1 MMRSRLALA
10 SLIVLFVLQPA
21 IAFEPMLMKESIGA
35 DANFG
40 TPCLL
45 SGNTNGTCANYR
57 WYNLCSGYIWIYHG
71 WPLGAG
77 VGVLF
82 GGQEQPCVAPGNVV
96 KRAITYYRNTAP
108 TYACRIAVSLERDVE
123 GDGCPDGS
131 LASEC
136 FDPSL
141 RWNCSEFNQTIPEG
155 TEYLIVRQY
164 KADQSGLDYLPGF
177 ATDGPFIKAASPSV
191 LPDRSRTLPTA
202 LASRGVVRPIAP
214 ITSSRGLL
222 WTARCRMRSPRQVG
236 ARSKDSSADPPPHL
250 VSQGSGGGEGEDR
263 TLDAHGRSDEL
274 APPTGQPGGLSH
286 DAQGRASES
295 YRSNSLLLAPVC
307 WRRRVERRTHER
319 EL

>member
-1 MMRSRLALA
+1 
-10 SLIVLFVLQPA
+10 
-21 IAFEPMLMKESIGA
+21 MLMKESIGA

-177 ATDGPFIKAASPSV
+177 ATDGPFNQGCEPLGAPRSFAYAADGTCQPWSGPT
-191 LPDRSRTLPTA
+191 DRADNFLTWLIVDGEVPNA
-202 LASRGVVRPIAP
+202 LS
-214 ITSSRGLL
+214 TSSWGAIKGLF
-222 WTARCRMRSPRQVG
+222 R
-236 ARSKDSSADPPPHL
+236 
-250 VSQGSGGGEGEDR
+250 
-263 TLDAHGRSDEL
+263 
-274 APPTGQPGGLSH
+274 
-286 DAQGRASES
+286 
-295 YRSNSLLLAPVC
+295 
-307 WRRRVERRTHER
+307 
-319 EL
+319 